1 MATMCPTTS
10 AAYVNEHL
18 QAVMTVGGVGLRE
31 GLKMDRKSGKR
42 NTKNGREFPN
52 YAAATEWKRALYV

>member
-31 GLKMDRKSGKR
+31 GLKMDRKSGK
-42 NTKNGREFPN
+42 
-52 YAAATEWKRALYV
+52 